1 MIGWDEVLGTHL
13 APDTVIQSWRGQAS
27 LAEAA
32 AKGHRSV
39 LSFGYYLDH
48 LDPAGVHYANDP
60 MGGKAG
66 NLTPEQSAR
75 VLGGEACMW
84 SEYVNPETVD
94 SRIWPRMA
102 AIAERFWSP
111 REVIDVDSMYTR
123 LEAVSRALEWT
134 GLEHR
139 SNYRVMLDRLAGGQS
154 SEPLRVLADAS
165 EALGIVGRRDARQYT
180 SLVPLNRFVD
190 AVRPE
195 SELVQRLERDVASLA
210 ANPASAAE
218 LRATLTLWAE
228 NEPRVN
234 QLAQNNQLLAELVP
248 LAHGLAAVGSTGLR
262 ALDYIEKRE
271 VAPAAWVAEQSREMD
286 RLDQPVAE
294 VRLTG
299 VRLVRLLLAQLRP
312 QSIANSSVRTGN
324 EPLCNTGETVW
335 NWTSW
340 LS

>member
-1 MIGWDEVLGTHL
+1 
-13 APDTVIQSWRGQAS
+13 
-27 LAEAA
+27 
-32 AKGHRSV
+32 
-39 LSFGYYLDH
+39 
-48 LDPAGVHYANDP
+48 
-60 MGGKAG
+60 
-66 NLTPEQSAR
+66 
-75 VLGGEACMW
+75 MW

-94 SRIWPRMA
+94 SRIWPTLA

-111 REVIDVDSMYTR
+111 REVIDVESMYTR
-123 LEAVSRALEWT
+123 LEAVSRSLEWT

-139 SNYRVMLDRLAGGQS
+139 SNYRVMLDRLAGGRS

-165 EALGIVGRRDARQYT
+165 EALGIAGRRDARQYT

-228 NEPRVN
+228 NELRVK
-234 QLAQNNQLLAELVP
+234 QLAQNNQSLAELVP
-248 LAHGLAAVGSTGLR
+248 LAHGLAAMGSTGLR

-294 VRLTG
+294 VRLAG

-324 EPLCNTGETVW
+324 EPLYNTGETVW
-335 NWTSW
+335 NWTSG
-340 LS
+340 LSQPIIALNPLQKRG